1 MLRPLHSL
9 ILLLCLVS
17 VLPAWADSALPLL
30 ELSAADLARPV
41 NIEHSLLLED
51 PSARL
56 GANQALQALSERGT
70 PVLGSA
76 RIGYS
81 SSTWWQALRLRVPS
95 AEPLHLIVATPF
107 LDHLDVWLFDGEH
120 DLGQM
125 HSGNRMP
132 FAARGEPYPQF
143 MLALPPVQAQGTY
156 TLLLRVSSH
165 SSIHL
170 PLQLIGD
177 SHSKP
182 LIARSW
188 LRSGLLVGALFS
200 LALFYLIRF
209 STLRETAQAYFS
221 LTALCAAVYNAN
233 LYGIAGLA
241 MDAPAELWRLLINLS
256 TAGMLIFSSLFLACA
271 LQLPMQRLRW
281 LREPLFAAIALVC
294 VGGYLSDHPQTYS
307 VLNLLIL
314 LTGAYQLLLLLL
326 ALRLRRAYALG
337 YLLCWSGALLLM
349 LLLPLSRAGLA
360 AWPAGLHNLNAAM
373 PVLSML
379 MFGALLDKQ
388 LERMRRILTH
398 TQAQAIDNLE
408 QYHALFRHS
417 GEGIFRCRRDGQL
430 VEANP
435 SLIRLLGD
443 GVQGSTLQ
451 RLLGE
456 TTWNEL
462 LTGLDEAGGTV
473 SRECQIHDQQGHA
486 HWVYLSLHRQPGQAC
501 MEGIVVDLNERRALE
516 ERLQHQASHDALTG
530 LHNRRELE
538 RLLSQTLSGPGPMRF
553 SHLLYLGLDRFKQVN
568 DLCGHLAGDQLLR
581 QVAYQLGHTLP
592 KDSALARIGGD
603 EFAILLHA
611 ADDDAATGQ
620 AQTLRQSIE
629 QFVFTWQG
637 RPFRLNASIGL
648 LALDSGAR
656 DWETALS
663 WASNAMQLAKHQG
676 RNRVHAFN
684 PADGALLEHQ
694 RQLQWI
700 TRLRE
705 ATEEDHFELFFQP
718 VQPLQQA
725 RSGLHYE
732 VLLRYR
738 DPHSGEWIS
747 PAQFLDAAARYGFLG
762 AIDRWVVRHL
772 CTWLAANPR
781 HLQALEQVNL
791 NISADSLLDPSFHA
805 LLHDTLQLHALPAAK
820 LCIEIT
826 EMVALGELAVSTKWI
841 EELRRQGLKVALDD
855 FGSGFASYAYLRQ
868 LPLDILKI
876 DGSFIRGIE
885 TDPINQAMVGSMQQI
900 ATQLGLQTV
909 AEFVETQ
916 QSLEC
921 LRQLGVDYA
930 QGYHVG
936 RPQPLAQLA
945 DDA

>member
-1 MLRPLHSL
+1 MLRWLYLLVLLPLLSP
-9 ILLLCLVS
+9 
-17 VLPAWADSALPLL
+17 LPAWADTRLPLFQP
-30 ELSAADLARPV
+30 SAAELTSPYPLD
-41 NIEHSLLLED
+41 HSLLLED
-51 PSARL
+51 PSGRL
-56 GANQALQALSERGT
+56 DEAQALQALSERGT
-70 PVLGSA
+70 TVRGSA

-81 SSTWWQALRLRVPS
+81 TSTWWQTLRLRTPTS
-95 AEPLHLIVATPF
+95 EPPHLIVATPF
-107 LDHLDVWLFDGEH
+107 LDHLDVWLFDGERS
-120 DLGQM
+120 LGRLQ
-125 HSGNRMP
+125 SGNRVP
-132 FAARGEPYPQF
+132 FEARGEPYPQF
-143 MLALPPVQAQGTY
+143 MLQLPVQAPGTY

-170 PLQLIGD
+170 PLQLVD
-177 SHSKP
+177 SAHSQT
-182 LIARSW
+182 LIAQNW

-209 STLRETAQAYFS
+209 STLRETPQAYFS

-241 MDAPAELWRLLINLS
+241 LDAPAELWRLLINLS
-256 TAGMLIFSSLFLACA
+256 TAGMLIFSSLFLASA

-281 LREPLFAAIALVC
+281 LRDPLFAAIALVC
-294 VGGYLSDHPQTYS
+294 IGGYLSDHAQTYRL
-307 VLNLLIL
+307 LNLLIML
-314 LTGAYQLLLLLL
+314 AGAYQLLLLLL
-326 ALRLRRAYALG
+326 ALRLRRAYAPG
-337 YLLCWSGALLLM
+337 YLLCWSAALLLM
-349 LLLPLSRAGLA
+349 LLLPLSRAGIT
-360 AWPAGLHNLNAAM
+360 AWPTGLHNLNAAL

-430 VEANP
+430 LEANP
-435 SLIRLLGD
+435 SLTFLLGD
-443 GVQGSTLQ
+443 EVQGSTLQ

-456 TTWNEL
+456 ATWHEL
-462 LTGLDEAGGTV
+462 LAELDRAGGAL
-473 SRECQIHDQQGHA
+473 SRECQLHDLQGRA
-486 HWVYLSLHRQPGQAC
+486 HWVYLSLHQQPAQAC
-501 MEGIVVDLNERRALE
+501 IEGIVVDLNERRALE
-516 ERLQHQASHDALTG
+516 ERLQHQATHDALTG
-530 LHNRRELE
+530 LRNRRELE
-538 RLLSQTLSGPGPMRF
+538 RLLSQTLSGQGPQRF
-553 SHLLYLGLDRFKQVN
+553 SHLLCLGLDRFKQVN
-568 DLCGHLAGDQLLR
+568 DLSGHLAGDQLLR
-581 QVAYQLGHTLP
+581 QVAQQLGHTLP
-592 KDSALARIGGD
+592 TGAELARIGGD
-603 EFAILLHA
+603 EFAILLQA
-611 ADDDAATGQ
+611 EDTAMAMQQ
-620 AQTLRQSIE
+620 AQQLRQSIE
-629 QFVFTWQG
+629 QFVFTWQC

-648 LALDSGAR
+648 LALDSGVS
-656 DWETALS
+656 DWETALN
-663 WASNAMQLAKHQG
+663 WASNAAQLAKHQG

-700 TRLRE
+700 IRLRE
-705 ATEEDHFELFFQP
+705 ATEQDHFELFYQP
-718 VQPLQQA
+718 LQPLQQA
-725 RSGLHYE
+725 QGGLHYE

-747 PAQFLDAAARYGFLG
+747 PSQFLDAAARYGFLG
-762 AIDRWVVRHL
+762 AIDRWVIDRL
-772 CTWLAANPR
+772 CAWLAANPQ
-781 HLQALEQVNL
+781 HLQALEQVNINL
-791 NISADSLLDPSFHA
+791 SADSLLDPSFHA
-805 LLHDTLQLHALPAAK
+805 LLRDTLHRHALPAAK

-826 EMVALGELAVSTKWI
+826 EMVALGELGVSAKSI

-885 TDPINQAMVGSMQQI
+885 EDPINQAMVGSMQQI
-900 ATQLGLQTV
+900 AAQLGLQTV

-921 LRQLGVDYA
+921 LRALGIDHA

-945 DDA
+945 DRT